1 MKDIENILTPSID
14 SASDELPVQFTKQE
28 PDGISRGSDFPNYKG
43 LIAPPAFDGNTK
55 VKDNQYSNA
64 ENLQLSGQT
73 MGSNQYKTKTNPI
86 FKLIDRVE
94 QAEEK
99 LMNRFPLLKKINSAL
114 DKIILAPVELYVSS
128 VEYVFDR
135 VWHRSERFRKLLTDK
150 DAGEWEQVGLALN
163 DRKAKMWAKEVG
175 ASATVE
181 KAFADASKK
190 WSSSVNSYSW
200 LTRKEWNDYQKS
212 PNSNPWDKQNEADPA
227 KNAAKT
233 SKRPSLKGV
242 INGIRQYRRP
252 SDAEVNDFAR
262 KQHELLFKDIPHYKP
277 LPKTFTYM
285 RPL

>member
-1 MKDIENILTPSID
+1 MKDAENILIPSVD
-14 SASDELPVQFTKQE
+14 STNDDLSVQFTKQE
-28 PDGISRGSDFPNYKG
+28 PDGISRRPDFPNYNG
-43 LIAPPAFDGNTK
+43 LIAPPAFDGNAK
-55 VKDNQYSNA
+55 VKNNQYSNA
-64 ENLQLSGQT
+64 DYLQLSGQT

-114 DKIILAPVELYVSS
+114 DKIILAPVNLYVSS

-135 VWHRSERFRKLLTDK
+135 VWHRSERFRNLLTDK
-150 DAGEWEQVGLALN
+150 KWDSDSMGRDISN
-163 DRKAKMWAKEVG
+163 HYAKEWAKEVG
-175 ASATVE
+175 AGAATE
-181 KAFADASKK
+181 KAFADAYENWKDT
-190 WSSSVNSYSW
+190 VNSYSW

-212 PNSNPWDKQNEADPA
+212 QNNSLDKPNEVNPAEK
-227 KNAAKT
+227 AAKT

-252 SDAEVNDFAR
+252 SDAEVNEFAR
-262 KQHELLFKDIPHYKP
+262 KQHELLFKDIPKYKH
-277 LPKTFTYM
+277 LPKTYTYM